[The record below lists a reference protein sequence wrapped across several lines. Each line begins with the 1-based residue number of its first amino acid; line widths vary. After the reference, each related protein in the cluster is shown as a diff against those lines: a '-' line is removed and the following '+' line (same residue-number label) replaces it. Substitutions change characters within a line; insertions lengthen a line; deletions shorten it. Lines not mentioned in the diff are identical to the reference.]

1 MLTADVRFEG
11 FSTTDWARLLSVFR
25 VVDPPAVGN
34 APVGGLVLVH
44 DGNRL
49 RKALHTRDGRI
60 DPQTIRF
67 PADLGDVAAELR
79 VRWVW
84 SFHSGALDELMERF
98 GARVQRGDDAL
109 TQGLTLFGA
118 FRGLLDEGA
127 IGSWPRKL
135 SGVPIPT
142 RAVVD
147 RAIDTLVP
155 PQRTMLLALYEQ
167 GELWTS
173 LVVRR
178 APGSPARF
186 DAIVGPMLLRRE
198 MGFVSGD
205 FRRDYRHLVSAVEAL
220 YGTLSVGLHA
230 EVSTVRTLIT
240 SAEAGDWARAV
251 ALRDVVL
258 SPLPVMLA
266 VPLGVDATRGAMMLA
281 ARAAKQVD
289 PIGIVQPALRLLG
302 RALPELPPSG
312 GAAPGFHPL
321 ELLRKL
327 LAR

>member
-1 MLTADVRFEG
+1 MFTADVRFEG
-11 FSTTDWARLLSVFR
+11 FSTADWARLLSLFR
-25 VVDPPAVGN
+25 VVEPPPVED
-34 APVGGLVLVH
+34 APIGGLVLVH
-44 DGNRL
+44 DGSRL

-60 DPQTIRF
+60 DPQTIRW
-67 PADLGDVAAELR
+67 PADLAEVAGEQR
-79 VRWVW
+79 VRWLW
-84 SFHSGALDELMERF
+84 TFHSGALDELMERF

-109 TQGLTLFGA
+109 AQALTLFGA
-118 FRGLLDEGA
+118 FRELLDEGA

-135 SGVPIPT
+135 RGVPIPT

-147 RAIDTLVP
+147 RAIDTVVP
-155 PQRTMLLALYEQ
+155 PGRTMLLALYEQ
-167 GELWTS
+167 GELWTA
-173 LVVRR
+173 LVIRR
-178 APGSPARF
+178 AEGSPARF
-186 DAIVGPMLLRRE
+186 DAIAGPMHLRRE

-205 FRRDYRHLVSAVEAL
+205 FRRDYRHLVSAVEAI
-220 YGTLSVGLHA
+220 YGPLSVGLHA
-230 EVSTVRTLIT
+230 EVETVRRLIT

-251 ALRDVVL
+251 ALRDIVL

-266 VPLGVDATRGAMMLA
+266 VPLGVDATRGAMQLA

-302 RALPELPPSG
+302 RALPELPPVG

-321 ELLRKL
+321 EMLRKL